1 MIFRSKVDRFFII
14 MLLVVIF
21 SIGLVT
27 LGPLF
32 IEKERTIL
40 PSIIMSTIFILCTSF
55 FAWITFG
62 IKYVFTD
69 EYLLVKGGPF
79 HSKIRYENITKV
91 AKTTDIFTGFRLLT
105 SKSAIEIFYMT
116 ASLGSVKIS
125 LQNAELFLIELEN
138 RISKRGNNNN

>member
-1 MIFRSKVDRFFII
+1 

-21 SIGLVT
+21 SMGLVT

-91 AKTTDIFTGFRLLT
+91 AKTTDIFTGFRLNMRT
-105 SKSAIEIFYMT
+105 SNRNILHDSEPWQCKNISAE
-116 ASLGSVKIS
+116 
-125 LQNAELFLIELEN
+125 
-138 RISKRGNNNN
+138 R

>member
-1 MIFRSKVDRFFII
+1 MVRGGGKNMIFRSKVDRFFII

-21 SIGLVT
+21 SMGLVT

-62 IKYVFTD
+62 NKYVFTD

-79 HSKIRYENITKV
+79 PSKIRYENITKV
-91 AKTTDIFTGFRLLT
+91 AKTNDIFTGFRLNMRT
-105 SKSAIEIFYMT
+105 SNRNILHDSEPWQCKNIA
-116 ASLGSVKIS
+116 
-125 LQNAELFLIELEN
+125 AE
-138 RISKRGNNNN
+138 R